1 MTTRW
6 WQVRGKVLTMEHG
19 TWNKQKCSES
29 LTMKGQAKIV
39 TEINPRKIGSL
50 VLT

>member
-1 MTTRW
+1 MVASTR
-6 WQVRGKVLTMEHG
+6 QSVNHG

-29 LTMKGQAKIV
+29 LTMKDQAKIV